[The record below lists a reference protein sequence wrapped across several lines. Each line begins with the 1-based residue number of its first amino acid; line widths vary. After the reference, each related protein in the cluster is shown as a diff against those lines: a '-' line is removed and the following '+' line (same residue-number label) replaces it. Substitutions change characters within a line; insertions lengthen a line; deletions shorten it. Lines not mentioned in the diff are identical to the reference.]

1 MTDQSA
7 PPYAFGRLAAVI
19 AAAGLLLALPAT
31 AQSVRREVDG
41 PRPTAQQLQQQ
52 QADEQQ
58 SRIEDL
64 QAQLAAA
71 TAENESLQHQ
81 LLNSQR
87 EVARLQAMVGTLA
100 QANQDI
106 ANGLQQDQAGGAAP
120 PQQDSTKPPA
130 PTPLQPD
137 GGTSGGSASLSGG
150 PLPQGQLGT
159 LPASQTPDPGDL
171 YSQAQDLLRN
181 GQYAQAEVAFADL
194 LEHFPNANIANDARF
209 WYAFTLLARHNDQ
222 DAARNFIQ
230 FLHDAPNAPRAPE
243 AQVRLGMAFA
253 EMGQTQQ
260 ACTFYT
266 NLPQRYPRAPAN
278 IRALA
283 QSEAARNHC
292 R

>member
-7 PPYAFGRLAAVI
+7 PPNAFGRLAAVI
-19 AAAGLLLALPAT
+19 AAAGLLLALPAS

-41 PRPTAQQLQQQ
+41 PRLTAQQLQQQ

-81 LLNSQR
+81 LLQAQR
-87 EVARLQAMVGTLA
+87 ENARLQAMVGNLA

-120 PQQDSTKPPA
+120 PQQDPTKPPA
-130 PTPLQPD
+130 PLQPD
-137 GGTSGGSASLSGG
+137 GSASLSGG

-194 LEHFPNANIANDARF
+194 LEHFPNAGIANDARF

-230 FLHDAPNAPRAPE
+230 YLHDAPNAPRAPE

-283 QSEAARNHC
+283 VSEAARNHC

>member
-1 MTDQSA
+1 MTDRSA
-7 PPYAFGRLAAVI
+7 PPYPLGRLVAAI
-19 AAAGLLLALPAT
+19 AAAGLLLSMPAA
-31 AQSVRREVDG
+31 AQSVRRDVDG
-41 PRPTAQQLQQQ
+41 PRARTEQQQ
-52 QADEQQ
+52 QADAQQ
-58 SRIEDL
+58 DRIEEL
-64 QAQLAAA
+64 QGQLAEA
-71 TAENESLQHQ
+71 TAANESLQHQ
-81 LLNSQR
+81 LIESQR
-87 EVARLQAMVGTLA
+87 EVARLQAMVGNLA

-106 ANGLQQDQAGGAAP
+106 ANGLQQDQQQTGNGTSTAP
-120 PQQDSTKPPA
+120 PESPKPPA
-130 PTPLQPD
+130 PN
-137 GGTSGGSASLSGG
+137 GGGGASADLTGG

-181 GQYAQAEVAFADL
+181 GEYAQAEVAFADL
-194 LEHFPNANIANDARF
+194 LEHFPNADIANDARF

-230 FLHDAPNAPRAPE
+230 YLHDAPNAPRAPE

-278 IRALA
+278 IRTLA
-283 QSEAARNHC
+283 ASEAARNHC
-292 R
+292 H

>member
-7 PPYAFGRLAAVI
+7 PSYALGRLAAVV
-19 AAAGLLLALPAT
+19 AAAGLLLAVPAS
-31 AQSVRREVDG
+31 AQSVRRDVDG
-41 PRPTAQQLQQQ
+41 PSRAQAQQQ

-58 SRIEDL
+58 NRIEDL

-87 EVARLQAMVGTLA
+87 EVARLQAMVGNLA

-106 ANGLQQDQAGGAAP
+106 ANGLQQDQQSGDGASVQVDPQKPPPNAGG
-120 PQQDSTKPPA
+120 S
-130 PTPLQPD
+130 
-137 GGTSGGSASLSGG
+137 GGGSASLSGG

-171 YSQAQDLLRN
+171 YSQALELLRN
-181 GQYAQAEVAFADL
+181 GQYPQAEVAFADL
-194 LEHFPNANIANDARF
+194 LEHFPTAGVANDARF

-230 FLHDAPNAPRAPE
+230 YLHDAPNAPRAPE

-253 EMGQTQQ
+253 ELGQTQQ

-266 NLPQRYPRAPAN
+266 NLPQPLSARAAQHPDA
-278 IRALA
+278 RGQRSRA
-283 QSEAARNHC
+283 QSLPLSC
-292 R
+292 